1 MRDPEDY
8 LKTDDTVLVF
18 TSSEPVGDE
27 LERVLEV
34 ENTMIQEAPHVVQYP
49 AYDGKILITV
59 NLTTVVEPNSHLV
72 EISHIMEGLDLNSN

>member
-1 MRDPEDY
+1 METLGFSPVNSIFTFELRDPESY
-8 LKTDDTVLVF
+8 FKTGDTVLVF

-49 AYDGKILITV
+49 AYDGKIL
-59 NLTTVVEPNSHLV
+59 
-72 EISHIMEGLDLNSN
+72 LNSN